1 MRLMCRLISISRLRM
16 GKLKSSL
23 DLIWR
28 EKVPASE
35 RRYVDRPPP
44 ETILI
49 IGIDSMY
56 GSDWVVRTSRIG
68 HSWYS

>member
-1 MRLMCRLISISRLRM
+1 MRLMCHLISISRLRM

-28 EKVPASE
+28 ERVHASE
-35 RRYVDRPPP
+35 QRYVRQSP
-44 ETILI
+44 ETMLI

-68 HSWYS
+68 DSWDT

>member
-1 MRLMCRLISISRLRM
+1 MRLMYHLISISRLRM

-35 RRYVDRPPP
+35 RRYVDSVL
-44 ETILI
+44 TIMLI

-56 GSDWVVRTSRIG
+56 GSDWVVRTSRIS
-68 HSWYS
+68 HFRDT